1 MSPCVESVAS
11 RSRAERGRPM
21 TPKQRV
27 LKKWPNAWCWKSD
40 AHDRLYYIEVPGRK
54 PTEFVCGGTSPRDAW
69 ADAARRIRK

>member
-27 LKKWPNAWCWKSD
+27 LKKWPKAWEGPIS
-40 AHDRLYYIEVPGRK
+40 
-54 PTEFVCGGTSPRDAW
+54 GGIYADIGHWIGKTW
-69 ADAARRIRK
+69 ADAARRLKERKYG